1 MKSKLI
7 LSTSVLALVCCG
19 AAQAQ
24 TASTSASN
32 GGVEEVVVTAERR
45 TEDLQKTSISA
56 TVLSG
61 QDLTAKG
68 VNVVDQLQF
77 IAPDVTIDNF
87 GQGVDFDIRGIGKG
101 EHNSQTTP
109 GVITYRDGVATF
121 PGYITEE
128 PYYDIASIEVLRGSQ
143 GTFAGQ
149 NAIGGAVFVTTN
161 NPTIDGGYTGYL
173 QGQYGNYN
181 DVALQGAVNLP
192 VDDTFAMRVAFYGES
207 RDSFYTIKKGPN
219 FSGSDGDLDWGAGRL
234 SMLWKPNSHL
244 SVLFKT
250 DIDYLDNGAY
260 PADPYTDRFK
270 YIPGT
275 TTPNPFYAPNL
286 YHIRANNDQLAID
299 EFIRSSLKVD
309 YEFADGITLQSIS
322 AYQKGNTRYKADL
335 YGNVNP
341 GGPITPLNPYP
352 GLISNDTFN
361 FVDNVDETIWS
372 EEVNLISKDTG
383 FFTWIVGAFAQSD
396 AYDFLSPASRNFVI
410 GQPAGSPFTE
420 YTLQGRNPETDLS
433 AFGQAS
439 FNLPDG
445 FQIQLGGRYSATS
458 TKNSDVEIFQY
469 SPIPLTDDQKATAN
483 NFSYKAALNW
493 NVNDDNFLYA
503 FISTGFKPG
512 GLNVPVGLGQPAPFR
527 PETVTD
533 YETGWKST
541 FFDGHVR
548 TQIDGFYDD
557 FRDFQVSIGYPL
569 FPTFGFE
576 VNDPNTT
583 KIYGVEGE
591 AQAAFG
597 AFSADAGIGLMH
609 SSLGTFYATDPRI
622 ASVLPCN
629 PKVGPSSISCFNLN
643 GHEQTYAPN
652 FSFNLGVQY
661 VFNLGEGNTLTP
673 RVNFGHVGPQW
684 ATLFEDTA
692 LGDRLAARNILGA
705 QLEWGHES
713 WLVTLYG
720 TNLTNDQY
728 VAALNS
734 NLDFAGAPR
743 QFGIRVTKAF

>member
-1 MKSKLI
+1 MKRALS
-7 LSTSVLALVCCG
+7 LSTSVLALICCN
-19 AAQAQ
+19 AVHAQIAS
-24 TASTSASN
+24 STSTASN

-45 TEDLQKTSISA
+45 VENLQKTSISA

-61 QDLTAKG
+61 QDLAAKG
-68 VNVVDQLQF
+68 VSFVDQLQF
-77 IAPDVTIDNF
+77 IAPNVTIDNF

-128 PYYDIASIEVLRGSQ
+128 PYYDISSIEVLRGSQ

-161 NPTIDGGYTGYL
+161 NPSIDGGYTGYL
-173 QGQYGNYN
+173 QGQVGNYS
-181 DVALQGAVNLP
+181 DVSLQGAVNLP
-192 VDDTFAMRVAFYGES
+192 VDDTFAARVAFYGES
-207 RDSFYTIKKGPN
+207 RDSFYSIKKGPG
-219 FSGSDGDLDWGAGRL
+219 FSGSSGDLGWGAGRL
-234 SMLWKPNSHL
+234 SLLWKPTSHL
-244 SVLFKT
+244 TVLFKT
-250 DIDYLDNGAY
+250 DVDFLDNGAY

-270 YIPGT
+270 FLPGT
-275 TTPNPFYAPNL
+275 TTPNPFYAPDL
-286 YHIRANNDQLAID
+286 YHIRANADQLAED
-299 EFIRSSLKVD
+299 EFIRSSLKID

-335 YGNVNP
+335 YGNV
-341 GGPITPLNPYP
+341 GGEPAYP
-352 GLISNDTFN
+352 GIISDDIFN
-361 FVDNVDETIWS
+361 FSDNVDETIWS
-372 EEVNLISKDTG
+372 QEVNLISRDTG

-396 AYDFLSPASRNFVI
+396 DYDFLPPQSRNFVI
-410 GQPAGSPFTE
+410 GQPPGNPLTE
-420 YTLQGRNPETDLS
+420 YTLQGTNPETDLS
-433 AFGQAS
+433 GFGQAS
-439 FNLPDG
+439 FNLPAG

-458 TKNSDVEIFQY
+458 TKNTVDVDQY
-469 SPIPLTDDQKATAN
+469 GLPIHDTQKATSN

-493 NVNDDNFLYA
+493 NLNDDNFLYGFVA
-503 FISTGFKPG
+503 TGFKPG

-533 YETGWKST
+533 YEAGWKSS
-541 FFDGHVR
+541 FLDGHIH

-557 FRDFQVSIGYPL
+557 FRDFQVIVGYPL

-576 VNDPNTT
+576 LNDPNTT

-591 AQAAFG
+591 VQAAFG
-597 AFSADAGIGLMH
+597 AFSIDGGIGSLH

-622 ASVLPCN
+622 ASVLPCDQ
-629 PKVGPSSISCFNLN
+629 KVGPASISCINLA

-652 FSFNLGVQY
+652 FSFNIGAQY
-661 VFNLGEGNTLTP
+661 VFNLSEGNTLTP
-673 RVNFGHVGPQW
+673 RINYGHVGPQW
-684 ATLFEDTA
+684 ATLFENSA
-692 LGDRLAARNILGA
+692 LGDRLAQRNILGA
-705 QLEWGHES
+705 QLEWGHDS

-720 TNLTNDQY
+720 TNLTNDKY

>member
-1 MKSKLI
+1 
-7 LSTSVLALVCCG
+7 VLALVCCG

-24 TASTSASN
+24 SAPQTSSASASN

-45 TEDLQKTSISA
+45 TENLQKTSISA

-77 IAPDVTIDNF
+77 IAPSVTIDNF

-128 PYYDIASIEVLRGSQ
+128 PYYDIASIEVLRGTQ

-161 NPTIDGGYTGYL
+161 NPAIDGGYTGYV
-173 QGQYGNYN
+173 QGQVGNYS
-181 DVALQGAVNLP
+181 DVGLQGAVNLP
-192 VDDTFAMRVAFYGES
+192 IDDTLAARVAFYGEA
-207 RDSFYTIKKGPN
+207 RDSFYTITKGPN
-219 FSGSDGDLDWGAGRL
+219 FSGSSGGQRWGAGRL
-234 SMLWKPNSHL
+234 SLLWKPDSHL

-250 DIDYLDNGAY
+250 DLDFLDNGAY

-270 YIPGT
+270 FIPGT

-286 YHIRANNDQLAID
+286 YHIRANADQLGED

-309 YEFADGITLQSIS
+309 YTFGDGMTLQSIS

-335 YGNVNP
+335 YGAVNLV
-341 GGPITPLNPYP
+341 GPLT
-352 GLISNDTFN
+352 GLISDDTQY

-372 EEVNLISKDTG
+372 QEVNLISRDTG
-383 FFTWIVGAFAQSD
+383 FFTWILGAFAQSD
-396 AYDFLSPASRNFVI
+396 EYDFLAPQSRNFVI
-410 GQPAGSPFTE
+410 GQVPSPPGPGL
-420 YTLQGRNPETDLS
+420 YTLQGTNPETDLS

-439 FNLPDG
+439 FNLPAG

-458 TKNSDVEIFQY
+458 TKNDVLINQY
-469 SPIPLTDDQKATAN
+469 GLPLADNQKATAD

-493 NVNDDNFLYA
+493 NVNDNNFLYA

-512 GLNVPVGLGQPAPFR
+512 GLNVPVGLGIPAPFR

-533 YETGWKST
+533 YEAGWKST
-541 FFDGHVR
+541 FLDGHLR

-557 FRDFQVSIGYPL
+557 FKQFQVIVGYPA
-569 FPTFGFE
+569 FPVFGFE
-576 VNDPNTT
+576 LNDPNKT

-591 AQAAFG
+591 AQAVFG
-597 AFSADAGIGLMH
+597 DFSLDGGIGQMH
-609 SSLGTFYATDPRI
+609 STLGTFYATDPRFV
-622 ASVLPCN
+622 SGLPCD
-629 PKVGPSSISCFNLN
+629 PKVGPSSVSCFDLG
-643 GHEQTYAPN
+643 GHSQTYAPN
-652 FSFNLGVQY
+652 FTFNIGAQY
-661 VFNLGEGNTLTP
+661 VFHLGEGNTLTP
-673 RVNFGHVGPQW
+673 RVNYGHVGPQW
-684 ATLFEDTA
+684 ATLFENPA
-692 LGDRLAARNILGA
+692 LGDRLAQRNILNG
-705 QLEWGHES
+705 QLEWGHDS

-720 TNLTNDQY
+720 TNLTDDKY
-728 VAALNS
+728 VGALNT

-743 QFGIRVTKAF
+743 QFGVRVTKAF